1 MSRRKFIVSLS
12 FAPDKFG
19 VGDELTK
26 NVARNNVF
34 LNVYAVLGA
43 EWLVESGQFAGR
55 EEFEGGGSEEEEEE
69 EKEEDVERLLKV
81 AVTEETR
88 QIKRKSCVHL
98 SFRIAKG

>member
-26 NVARNNVF
+26 NVARNNMF
-34 LNVYAVLGA
+34 LNVYAVLEA

-69 EKEEDVERLLKV
+69 KEEDVERLLKV
-81 AVTEETR
+81 TVTEETR

>member
-12 FAPDKFG
+12 FALDKFG

-34 LNVYAVLGA
+34 LNVYAVLEA

-69 EKEEDVERLLKV
+69 EKDVERLLKV

>member
-34 LNVYAVLGA
+34 LNVYAVLEANGS
-43 EWLVESGQFAGR
+43 LRVVNSR
-55 EEFEGGGSEEEEEE
+55 EGKNSKEEEV
-69 EKEEDVERLLKV
+69 KKKKKKKKTLKG
-81 AVTEETR
+81 
-88 QIKRKSCVHL
+88 C
-98 SFRIAKG
+98 

>member
-1 MSRRKFIVSLS
+1 M
-12 FAPDKFG
+12 
-19 VGDELTK
+19 
-26 NVARNNVF
+26 F

-69 EKEEDVERLLKV
+69 EKDVERLLKV

>member
-34 LNVYAVLGA
+34 LNVYAVLEA

-69 EKEEDVERLLKV
+69 EKDVERLLKV